1 METMKA
7 EEEIMIGV
15 AEVEVA
21 IKGSVMT
28 TTIDLKHQEDGVEVE
43 AIQERK
49 SDKCVVVMMMAFS
62 DNKLI
67 LTMTIQ
73 LKTLLKMIKKLIKTT
88 PILTQK
94 KIIKIKTKE
103 VAEEEVVAIEDVAAE
118 EHGVGIMTIKIKH

>member
-1 METMKA
+1 MKA

-15 AEVEVA
+15 AEEEVA

-28 TTIDLKHQEDGVEVE
+28 IMIDLKHQEDVVEVE
-43 AIQERK
+43 AILERK
-49 SDKCVVVMMMAFS
+49 SDKYGVVMMMAFS

-73 LKTLLKMIKKLIKTT
+73 LKTLSKMIKKLIKTT

-103 VAEEEVVAIEDVAAE
+103 VAEEEAVAIEGVVAG

>member
-1 METMKA
+1 
-7 EEEIMIGV
+7 MIGV

-28 TTIDLKHQEDGVEVE
+28 ITIDLKHQEDGEEVE
-43 AIQERK
+43 AILERK
-49 SDKCVVVMMMAFS
+49 SDKYGVVMMMAFS

-73 LKTLLKMIKKLIKTT
+73 LKTLSKMIKKLIKTT

-103 VAEEEVVAIEDVAAE
+103 VAEEEAVAIEGVVAGE
-118 EHGVGIMTIKIKH
+118 PGVGIMTIKIKH